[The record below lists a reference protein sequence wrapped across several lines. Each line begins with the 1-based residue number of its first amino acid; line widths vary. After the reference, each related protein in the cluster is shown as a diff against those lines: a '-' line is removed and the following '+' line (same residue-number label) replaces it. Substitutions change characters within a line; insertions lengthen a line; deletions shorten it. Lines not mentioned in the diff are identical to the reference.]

1 MVTGCHFIVFQTD
14 YRGKE
19 MASERFMRLPPEKQM
34 VIYEA
39 AIDEFINTPFEKV
52 SINKI
57 IQKAGISRGS
67 FYTYFE
73 DKRELLSFVMENTK
87 EQWRNFCLDY
97 LKKSGGDFWSMM
109 ESMLDAG
116 LEFCRA
122 NDMVRLHQNLMMY
135 QEFKVIV
142 PPIEAEAMK
151 LIRSQLYSQVNIS
164 RFREES
170 MEFFTL
176 VLEQAVLMVFHSIVS
191 FYANPEREE
200 KIKEDYKK
208 KMNILRYG
216 ACKPVKQNQMEEMGV
231 R

>member
-1 MVTGCHFIVFQTD
+1 
-14 YRGKE
+14 
-19 MASERFMRLPPEKQM
+19 
-34 VIYEA
+34 
-39 AIDEFINTPFEKV
+39 
-52 SINKI
+52 
-57 IQKAGISRGS
+57 
-67 FYTYFE
+67 
-73 DKRELLSFVMENTK
+73 
-87 EQWRNFCLDY
+87 
-97 LKKSGGDFWSMM
+97 MM

-176 VLEQAVLMVFHSIVS
+176 VLEQAVLMVFHSIVC

-216 ACKPVKQNQMEEMGV
+216 ACKPVK
-231 R
+231 

>member
-1 MVTGCHFIVFQTD
+1 
-14 YRGKE
+14 
-19 MASERFMRLPPEKQM
+19 MASERFMRLPPEKQR

-39 AIDEFINTPFEKV
+39 AIEEFIKTPFEKV

-87 EQWRNFCLDY
+87 EQWRIFCLDY

-109 ESMLDAG
+109 ESMLEAG
-116 LEFCRA
+116 LEFCKA
-122 NDMVRLHQNLMMY
+122 NDMFRLHQNLIMY
-135 QEFKVIV
+135 QEFRAMAL
-142 PPIEAEAMK
+142 PIKEEAMR
-151 LIRSQLYSQVNIS
+151 LIQSQLYSQSDIS

-170 MEFFTL
+170 MEFFIM
-176 VLEQAVLMVFHSIVS
+176 VLEQALLTVFHSIVY
-191 FYANPEREE
+191 FYANPEKED

-208 KMNILRYG
+208 RLNILRYG
-216 ACKPVKQNQMEEMGV
+216 ACKPVKENQMEEMEI

>member
-1 MVTGCHFIVFQTD
+1 
-14 YRGKE
+14 
-19 MASERFMRLPPEKQM
+19 MASERFMRLPPEKQR

-135 QEFKVIV
+135 QE
-142 PPIEAEAMK
+142 AMK

-216 ACKPVKQNQMEEMGV
+216 ACKPVK
-231 R
+231 